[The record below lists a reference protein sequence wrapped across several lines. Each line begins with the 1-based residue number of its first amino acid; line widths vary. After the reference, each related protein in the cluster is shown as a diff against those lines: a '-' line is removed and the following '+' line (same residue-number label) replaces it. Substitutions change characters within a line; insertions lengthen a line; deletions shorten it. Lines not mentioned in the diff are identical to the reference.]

1 MDSRNVEHECVIDVM
16 FTGPQRPS
24 FGDVLL
30 LCGDDNPNFPPTDP
44 RWRSLDHLRFEQV
57 DDYFAVLDENT
68 DEPVIWLYPLAR
80 GSVVHHHPGPFE
92 GLRLHYDPELDSSGL
107 VARFVDVVECLASLL
122 PAQVLWGHQREP
134 IGPPIATDAL
144 AARVQRFV
152 DTGAWRSQV

>member
-1 MDSRNVEHECVIDVM
+1 MDPLNVEHECVIDVM

-24 FGDVLL
+24 FGDVFL

-44 RWRSLDHLRFEQV
+44 RWGSLDHLQFEQV
-57 DDYFAVLDENT
+57 DDYFAILDDGT

-107 VARFVDVVECLASLL
+107 VAHFVNVIECLANLL
-122 PAQVLWGHQREP
+122 PARALWGQQREP
-134 IGPPIATDAL
+134 IGPPIDTDAL
-144 AARVQRFV
+144 MARVQRFV
-152 DTGAWRSQV
+152 DSGAWRHQV